1 MHLLFKIISIDC
13 VKIVLKA
20 YIWRGYFAKAMIGAT
35 LKREFLLT
43 NCEDSSSNLTT
54 KSVFT

>member
-35 LKREFLLT
+35 LKREF
-43 NCEDSSSNLTT
+43 C
-54 KSVFT
+54 